1 MIKRSVISKRGR
13 YGLLFILPFM
23 LGLVLFRLWPFFRTV
38 STSFRNT
45 NMIKFTDD
53 YVGLDNFSRLLKD
66 KTFFNSLWVT
76 VKIWAMNIVP
86 RLGIALLCAVV
97 FAQTRMKGKQFFKMV
112 YYFPNLVN
120 ASTVALLAALLF
132 NWQTGSV
139 NQALL
144 AIGLIKDPINWLG
157 HPAYAPSV
165 VAGIIW
171 WMWFGYSAVMFTT
184 GILSVPTELLEAGVI
199 DGTNSWQRFWR
210 ITFPMIRP
218 TFAYIFLTTL
228 VGGLQNFEIPRVLTD
243 GLGSPNKS
251 LLTMTMQM
259 YILAFRSMQ
268 YGYASAYAMGIFFFT
283 AIVAA
288 ASYRFLNKKT
298 Y

>member
-1 MIKRSVISKRGR
+1 MSKRSVVSKRGR

-23 LGLVLFRLWPFFRTV
+23 LALVLFRLWPFVRTV
-38 STSFRNT
+38 SSSLRNT
-45 NMIKFTDD
+45 NMIRYTDD
-53 YVGLDNFSRLLKD
+53 FVGLDNYRRLLND
-66 KTFFNSLWVT
+66 KTFYRSLWVT

-97 FAQTRMKGKQFFKMV
+97 FAQSRIRGKQFFKMV

-120 ASTVALLAALLF
+120 ASTVAVLAALLF

-139 NQALL
+139 NQALMAL
-144 AIGLIKDPINWLG
+144 GIIQEPINWLG
-157 HPAYAPSV
+157 QPAYTPSV

-184 GILSVPTELLEAGVI
+184 GILSVPSELLEAGVI
-199 DGTNSWQRFWR
+199 DGANGWQRFWR

-228 VGGLQNFEIPRVLTD
+228 VGGL
-243 GLGSPNKS
+243 GSPNKS
-251 LLTMTMQM
+251 ILTMTMQM